1 MRRTKTIPTFA
12 AAAALAAVSLTVALP
27 AQAQSRRA
35 PASEAPASLTPRAAP
50 AVQRPVTFAAS
61 PGQPTGAL
69 VLPLG
74 AESDLA
80 TRGGALTPAV
90 REAIAAALGAARFDY
105 KARQT
110 LSLHGVGGWD
120 RILVVGLPTDAQP
133 SDVQTVGIVAG
144 RALIAQPG
152 EMTVLTAGLS
162 ADSAVDLATGLGLGQ
177 YRSDLHRTT
186 GREAAAPG
194 AITLVADDA
203 AAAQAAYR
211 RGAAL
216 VEAMAWTRDI
226 SNEPANV
233 IYPESFVERAR
244 TAFAGVPGVEIEVLD
259 VPAMQRLGM
268 GSLLGVG
275 QGSTRPPRLLVV
287 RYRGQG
293 APDAGPVALLGKG
306 ITFDSGGIS
315 IKPGANM
322 GNMKMDMS
330 GAASVV
336 GAVLALAKA
345 GAPVDVAAVAALA
358 ENMPDGA
365 AIRPGD
371 VLTAMN
377 GKTIEIIST
386 DAEGRLVLAD
396 AVVWADTRLNP
407 AAIVDVAT
415 LTGSVGGAL
424 GNDYAG
430 LFSRHDALADQL
442 KTAGDATG
450 ERLWRLPLHPS
461 YVGATSS
468 TIADIKNSG
477 EGGAGAG
484 TGAHFIGYF
493 ARPETPWAHLDIAN
507 MAYGGASDVKPAG
520 SAGFSVR
527 LLERFVRDFQPVAKE
542 KGTGGF

>member
-1 MRRTKTIPTFA
+1 MRRTTRIPSFA
-12 AAAALAAVSLTVALP
+12 AAALIAAAGLSVAVP
-27 AQAQSRRA
+27 AEAQGR
-35 PASEAPASLTPRAAP
+35 RAAP
-50 AVQRPVTFAAS
+50 AAERSDWPARAAPAQTRAVTFAAS
-61 PGQPTGAL
+61 AAPSGAL
-69 VLPLG
+69 VLPLSSEAELAARG
-74 AESDLA
+74 AALDVA
-80 TRGGALTPAV
+80 TRQAIASALT
-90 REAIAAALGAARFDY
+90 AARFDY

-120 RILVVGLPTDAQP
+120 RILVVGLGDAP
-133 SDVQTVGIVAG
+133 KAADIQTAGIVAG
-144 RALIAQPG
+144 RALNSQPAA
-152 EMTVLTAGLS
+152 LTALTSGLS
-162 ADSAVDLATGLGLGQ
+162 ADLASELATGLGIGH
-177 YRSDLHRTT
+177 YRSDLYVTT
-186 GREAAAPG
+186 GRDRPAPG
-194 AITLVADDA
+194 ALTVVADDA
-203 AAAQAAYR
+203 SGAQAHHR

-216 VEAMAWTRDI
+216 IEAMAWTRDV

-244 TAFAGVPGVEIEVLD
+244 AAFAGVPGVEITELD

-268 GSLLGVG
+268 GALLGVG
-275 QGSTRPPRLLVV
+275 QGSSRPPRLLAV

-293 APDAGPVALLGKG
+293 ADSDGPIALLGKG

-336 GAVLALAKA
+336 GAVLALAKG
-345 GAPVDVAAVAALA
+345 GAPVDVVAVAALA
-358 ENMPDGA
+358 ENMPDGG
-365 AIRPGD
+365 AIRPAD

-396 AVVWADTRLNP
+396 AVVWADTTLNP

-450 ERLWRLPLHPS
+450 ETLWRLPLHPS
-461 YVGATSS
+461 YVRATSS

-477 EGGAGAG
+477 DGGAGAG

-507 MAYGGASDVKPAG
+507 MAFGAANDVKPAG
-520 SAGFSVR
+520 SAGYSVR

-542 KGTGGF
+542 KGTGGY

>member
-1 MRRTKTIPTFA
+1 MRCTKTIPTFA
-12 AAAALAAVSLTVALP
+12 AAAALAAVSLSVAIP
-27 AQAQSRRA
+27 AEAQARRS
-35 PASEAPASLTPRAAP
+35 PVVEAATPLTPRAAP
-50 AVQRPVTFAAS
+50 AVQRAVTFAAA
-61 PGQPTGAL
+61 PGQSSGVL
-69 VLPLG
+69 LLPLG
-74 AESDLA
+74 AEVDLA
-80 TRGGALTPAV
+80 ARGAALTPAV
-90 REAIAAALGAARFDY
+90 REAVAAALSAARFDY

-120 RILVVGLPTDAQP
+120 RILIVGLPGDAKAA
-133 SDVQTVGIVAG
+133 DVQTAGVVAG
-144 RALIAQPG
+144 RALISQPG
-152 EMTVLTAGLS
+152 AMTVLTAGLS
-162 ADSAVDLATGLGLGQ
+162 AESAAELATGLGLGQ

-186 GREAAAPG
+186 GRDVTAPG
-194 AITLVADDA
+194 GITLVATDP
-203 AAAQAAYR
+203 AAAQAAYS

-244 TAFAGVPGVEIEVLD
+244 AAFAGAPGVEIEVLD

-275 QGSTRPPRLLVV
+275 QGSARPPRLLVV
-287 RYRGQG
+287 RYMGAG
-293 APDAGPVALLGKG
+293 APDAGPIALLGKG

-358 ENMPDGA
+358 ENMPDGN
-365 AIRPGD
+365 AIRPAD

-442 KTAGDATG
+442 RVAGDATG

-542 KGTGGF
+542 RGTGGF

>member
-1 MRRTKTIPTFA
+1 MRRTANFSTFA
-12 AAAALAAVSLTVALP
+12 AAAALAAVSLSVALP
-27 AQAQSRRA
+27 ADAQSRRTQA
-35 PASEAPASLTPRAAP
+35 AEAPASLTPHAAP
-50 AVQRPVTFAAS
+50 AVQRAVTFAAA
-61 PGQPTGAL
+61 PGQPSGAM

-74 AESDLA
+74 AEADLA
-80 TRGGALTPAV
+80 ARGAALTPAV
-90 REAIAAALGAARFDY
+90 REAVAAALTAARFDY

-120 RILVVGLPTDAQP
+120 RILVVGLPTDAAP
-133 SDVQTVGIVAG
+133 SDVQTAGIVAG
-144 RALIAQPG
+144 RALIVQPG
-152 EMTVLTAGLS
+152 EMTVLTGGLS
-162 ADSAVDLATGLGLGQ
+162 ADSAAELATGLGLGQ

-186 GREAAAPG
+186 GRDTTAPG
-194 AITLVADDA
+194 GVTLVADDA
-203 AAAQAAYR
+203 AGAQAAWR

-216 VEAMAWTRDI
+216 VGAMTWTRDI

-244 TAFAGVPGVEIEVLD
+244 AAFAGVPGVEIEVLD
-259 VPAMQRLGM
+259 VPAMQALGM

-275 QGSTRPPRLLVV
+275 QGSSRPPRLLVV

-315 IKPGANM
+315 IKPGSNM

-330 GAASVV
+330 GAAGVV
-336 GAVLALAKA
+336 GAVLALARA

-358 ENMPDGA
+358 ENMPDGNA
-365 AIRPGD
+365 VRPGD

-377 GKTIEIIST
+377 GRTIEIIST

-396 AVVWADTRLNP
+396 AVVWADTRLDP

-442 KTAGDATG
+442 RVAGDATG

-461 YVGATSS
+461 YVGATGS

-477 EGGAGAG
+477 DGGAGAG
-484 TGAHFIGYF
+484 IGAHFIGYF

-507 MAYGGASDVKPAG
+507 MAYGAASDLKPAG

-527 LLERFVRDFQPVAKE
+527 LLERFVRDFQPVTKE